1 MAADVLAR
9 VRCRLAADGDAP
21 DGAEL
26 EELLRGVSDRVRM
39 RLGVEELPA
48 LAESVVVDAT
58 VKAVRRR
65 WYEGVQSESAGV
77 GATVSTTFVDDILA
91 EYGPELDGVRAMLAA
106 SGASGRARV
115 RLL

>member
-58 VKAVRRR
+58 V
-65 WYEGVQSESAGV
+65 
-77 GATVSTTFVDDILA
+77 STTFVDDILA